1 MSRKAISKSKNRS
14 AVTRRKTRVFPGEAN
29 PLGGL
34 NWRLPSGEGLL
45 DFALRSGFLAPPLLG
60 SVGERLKQRFRRIP

>member
-1 MSRKAISKSKNRS
+1 MSRKAMVRSKNR
-14 AVTRRKTRVFPGEAN
+14 AVASTRKRRVFPGKGN

-45 DFALRSGFLAPPLLG
+45 EFALRSGFLAPPLLG
-60 SVGERLKQRFRRIP
+60 SVGDRLKQRFRGGR